1 MELSININD
10 EEIYP
15 ISSSCINVMDFHDV
29 QFFLKVGQDEDIE
42 VYVEDYLLPLKK
54 RIDSLSDYFS
64 IKDKI
69 FRESFGYST
78 VRIYIANELKHEII
92 FNVLTEKVKFE
103 QIKEMVM
110 YLLKNNNRVL
120 DICLSRT
127 KLELD
132 NFKDS
137 SPNIESVITLS
148 EDILKI
154 FLSKKGNYA
163 TILRKRLETAKDFV
177 NESNQFNLDPYEIF
191 NNISDIFPSNE
202 PTSINIRGRRYSLDN
217 IKRET
222 LKESYNLEENHIL
235 IGGIYSIKNT
245 LLHIKSTLS
254 IKYEKEAKLTFE
266 QEYSNLQSFHKNFT
280 IDDLYL
286 QVTTDGISKRIDSI
300 LSSVDA
306 VLFELQKKL
315 EISFIGYK
323 YPKNTQFVKHSSF
336 YRNIFSK
343 LFEWYNLGDPDL
355 GINKNLIKLRS
366 TSKIYEMFCLYSFIE
381 SIYKAGWKV
390 LKSNQHTFFKNFIPE
405 YVKFQKDDNVLELF
419 YEKTIN
425 PVSNESQHNDLVY
438 LDHKKASNYRY
449 YTPDFIFKKTN
460 MNGDVKYFIFD
471 SKYSSS
477 STLEKYRVLDE
488 LYRKYYTNLAVFNM
502 PEMRLESSKIL
513 SIVAIHPFGK
523 NNLFKWNNV
532 PNMRIFPIVE
542 SSKLDINNNN
552 FNKYIEDF
560 ESL

>member
-1 MELSININD
+1 MELRININD
-10 EEIYP
+10 EEISY
-15 ISSSCINVMDFHDV
+15 ISSSCINVMDFHEI
-29 QFFLKVGQDEDIE
+29 QFFLKAEQNENIE
-42 VYVEDYLLPLKK
+42 VYVEDYLLPLQN
-54 RIDSLSDYFS
+54 RTDSLSEYSS

-78 VRIYIANELKHEII
+78 VRIYISNELRYEIL
-92 FNVLTEKVKFE
+92 FNVLTEKSKFE
-103 QIKEMVM
+103 QIKEMVI

-132 NFKDS
+132 NFTDS
-137 SPNIESVITLS
+137 APNIESVINLS

-163 TILRKRLETAKDFV
+163 TILKKRLETAKDFI

-202 PTSINIRGRRYSLDN
+202 PTSINIRGKRYSLDN
-217 IKRET
+217 IKRDT
-222 LKESYNLEENHIL
+222 LKESYDLEENQIL
-235 IGGIYSIKNT
+235 IGGVYSIKHT
-245 LLHIKSTLS
+245 LLDIKSTLS
-254 IKYEKEAKLTFE
+254 MKYEKETKLTFE
-266 QEYSNLQSFHKNFT
+266 HEYSNLQNFQKNFT

-286 QVTTDGISKRIDSI
+286 QVTTDGISKRIDSV
-300 LSSVDA
+300 LNSVDT
-306 VLFELQKKL
+306 VLFEMQKKL
-315 EISFIGYK
+315 NISFIGYQ

-381 SIYKAGWKV
+381 SIYKSGWVV
-390 LKSNQHTFFKNFIPE
+390 LKSKQHSFFKNFIPE
-405 YVKFQKDDNVLELF
+405 YIKFQKDDNVLELF
-419 YEKTIN
+419 YEKTIHS
-425 PVSNESQHNDLVY
+425 VSAESQHNDLVY
-438 LDHKKASNYRY
+438 LDHKKASDFKY

-460 MNGDVKYFIFD
+460 IDGDVKYFIFD

-477 STLEKYRVLDE
+477 LTLEKYKVLDE

-502 PEMRLESSKIL
+502 KEMKLESNSIL
-513 SIVAIHPFGK
+513 SVVAVHPFGK
-523 NNLFKWNNV
+523 NNLSKWNIV
-532 PNMRIFPIVE
+532 PNIRIFPIVE